1 MMFDLFKIV
10 IFHSYVK
17 LPEGACVH
25 VYVYIYICV
34 CVDNVQCNVFTL
46 VYHLH
51 CRSIDMT
58 DQNTCCTCNVY

>member
-25 VYVYIYICV
+25 VYVYIYV
-34 CVDNVQCNVFTL
+34 CVWIMYNVM
-46 VYHLH
+46 YLH
-51 CRSIDMT
+51 WYTIYIVDL
-58 DQNTCCTCNVY
+58 